1 MDRPYATYSRT
12 STTARNA
19 GATGTRG
26 ARSGGYTDVET
37 DVVDGGAT
45 YRRRADYGTSSGPDY
60 GTSSGPDYGT
70 SSGPDYGTSS
80 GPEYRSGSRYGH
92 DDRSEAGG
100 AVHDYDAYDAQSDD
114 YLDDDVYEYE
124 DPIDRRW
131 VWVAGVA
138 AAILLVAII
147 CTVVILGGGD
157 SGSVSKTIAATTPT
171 TAAQD
176 AVTTPATT
184 APPVVTSVA
193 PPPPVASLSP
203 ETVTT
208 VAPTPTA
215 GAAPAPAQAA
225 PVPAV
230 SPRTV
235 TYQVNG
241 SRPLLDLVTVVYT
254 DGQGALQT
262 QFNVAL
268 PWVRSVTLDPGVE
281 LTSVTATSL
290 TGRLNCSV
298 KDANGVIL
306 VAQNTDSMIAT
317 CTR

>member
-19 GATGTRG
+19 GAAGTNG
-26 ARSGGYTDVET
+26 ARSGGYTAVET
-37 DVVDGGAT
+37 DVVDDGAT
-45 YRRRADYGTSSGPDY
+45 YRRRADYGSDRRTTSGPDYRRSSGPDH
-60 GTSSGPDYGT
+60 GTSSGYDYPAG
-70 SSGPDYGTSS
+70 S
-80 GPEYRSGSRYGH
+80 RSGY
-92 DDRSEAGG
+92 DDRPGAS
-100 AVHDYDAYDAQSDD
+100 AVHDYDAYDSQSDD

-124 DPIDRRW
+124 EAIDRRW

-157 SGSVSKTIAATTPT
+157 SGSVSKTIAAATPT
-171 TAAQD
+171 SAAQD
-176 AVTTPATT
+176 AVTTQATT
-184 APPVVTSVA
+184 APPAATSVA
-193 PPPPVASLSP
+193 PPPPVAALSP

-208 VAPTPTA
+208 VPPSSTVA
-215 GAAPAPAQAA
+215 AAPAPLQGA

-235 TYQVNG
+235 TYQVTG
-241 SRPLLDLVTVVYT
+241 TRPLLDLVTVVYT

-268 PWVRSVTLDPGVE
+268 PWVRSVTLDPGVA

-290 TGRLNCSV
+290 TGQLNCSV
-298 KDANGVIL
+298 TDANGATL
-306 VAQNTDSMIAT
+306 VAQTTNSMIAT
-317 CTR
+317 CTK

>member
-1 MDRPYATYSRT
+1 MDRTYATYSRT

-19 GATGTRG
+19 GTRG
-26 ARSGGYTDVET
+26 AGAGGYTDVET
-37 DVVDGGAT
+37 EVVDGGAA
-45 YRRRADYGTSSGPDY
+45 YRRRASESEYADPD
-60 GTSSGPDYGT
+60 
-70 SSGPDYGTSS
+70 
-80 GPEYRSGSRYGH
+80 
-92 DDRSEAGG
+92 
-100 AVHDYDAYDAQSDD
+100 VQDYDAYDDYDD
-114 YLDDDVYEYE
+114 YDDDIYEYE
-124 DPIDRRW
+124 DAIDRRW
-131 VWVAGVA
+131 IWVAGVA
-138 AAILLVAII
+138 GAILLIAII

-176 AVTTPATT
+176 AVTTPAKT

-208 VAPTPTA
+208 VAPSPTV
-215 GAAPAPAQAA
+215 GAAPTPVQAA
-225 PVPAV
+225 PVPAA

-241 SRPLLDLVTVVYT
+241 TRPLLDLVTVVYT

-298 KDANGVIL
+298 TDANGTVL

-317 CTR
+317 CTK

>member
-19 GATGTRG
+19 GATSTRD
-26 ARSGGYTDVET
+26 RRRGGFTHVET
-37 DVVDGGAT
+37 DMDDAETNIVDGGAT
-45 YRRRADYGTSSGPDY
+45 YRRRAGSGYGYGSSAGYDYRTGSGY
-60 GTSSGPDYGT
+60 
-70 SSGPDYGTSS
+70 
-80 GPEYRSGSRYGH
+80 
-92 DDRSEAGG
+92 DRSD
-100 AVHDYDAYDAQSDD
+100 VQDYDAYASYGSRGGFADD
-114 YLDDDVYEYE
+114 GGDDGVDLDDDIYEYE

-131 VWVAGVA
+131 IWVAGVA
-138 AAILLVAII
+138 AAILLVAVI

-157 SGSVSKTIAATTPT
+157 SGSVSKTIAAPTPT

-176 AVTTPATT
+176 AVPSSITK
-184 APPVVTSVA
+184 APSVVTSA
-193 PPPPVASLSP
+193 PPPPPVASLSP

-208 VAPTPTA
+208 VAPTPPVGSPPV
-215 GAAPAPAQAA
+215 GAAPVPVEAA

-241 SRPLLDLVTVVYT
+241 TRSLLDLVTVVYT

-290 TGRLNCSV
+290 TGKLNCSV
-298 KDANGVIL
+298 TDANGVTL
-306 VAQNTDSMIAT
+306 VSQNSGSMIAT
-317 CTR
+317 CTK